1 MMDQPIKKAMNKFEA
16 AGRLVQ
22 WVIKLSQFD
31 DEYRPRTT
39 IKAQALP
46 DFITKFTI
54 SNDEKAQDESKS
66 LTILTKGSSVQK
78 RGRVGVIINTPK
90 GEILK
95 YGVRLQFPTSN
106 NEAEYKAKLTGLRI
120 KSDSKLVTG

>member
-1 MMDQPIKKAMNKFEA
+1 MDQPIKKAMNKFEA

-46 DFITKFTI
+46 DFITKFTL
-54 SNDEKAQDESKS
+54 SDDEKAQDESES
-66 LTILTKGSSVQK
+66 LPILTNGSSV
-78 RGRVGVIINTPK
+78 
-90 GEILK
+90 
-95 YGVRLQFPTSN
+95 
-106 NEAEYKAKLTGLRI
+106 
-120 KSDSKLVTG
+120 